1 LRIKIHKFKIKD
13 HNEKDGQLRCW
24 QLSLTGVKLH
34 EIKSLEVIMDGIKRN
49 WENRDSNKLHI
60 ERM

>member
-1 LRIKIHKFKIKD
+1 MHKFRIKD

-49 WENRDSNKLHI
+49 
-60 ERM
+60 